1 MTTLDLTPFGFT
13 PTESLVYEVLLRE
26 GPGTGYGIAR
36 AAGLARAN
44 AYAAL
49 EGLVA
54 KGAARVRPD
63 EKPRRFRPEPPE
75 TLLARILDHQA
86 RDVDQLRQ
94 SLDSVALPPGEA
106 LVEIHSG
113 RSAIQL
119 LAHDIARAQDLVALF
134 LPAEAWPLL
143 GPALRKAA
151 GGGVTLRL
159 CALRPVTLDVAP
171 VSVTPP
177 PPSWPGEPVLAVID
191 RRVALL
197 ASRTGDVVSGHW
209 GTAPT
214 LVAATSALIP

>member
-54 KGAARVRPD
+54 KGGARVRRED
-63 EKPRRFRPEPPE
+63 KPRRFRPEPPE
-75 TLLARILDHQA
+75 ALLARILDHQA
-86 RDVDQLRQ
+86 RDIDHLRL
-94 SLDSVALPPGEA
+94 SLDTVAVPSGEA

-113 RSAIQL
+113 RAAIQL
-119 LAHDIARAQDLVALF
+119 LAHEIARASGAVALF
-134 LPAEAWPLL
+134 LPVEAWPLL

-151 GGGVTLRL
+151 GSGVALRL
-159 CALRPVTLDVAP
+159 RAVRPVTLDVAP
-171 VSVTPP
+171 VTIAVPP
-177 PPSWPGEPVLAVID
+177 PAWPGEPALAAID
-191 RRVALL
+191 DRVALL
-197 ASRTGDVVSGHW
+197 AARNGEAVRGHW

-214 LVAATSALIP
+214 LVAAVAVLIP

>member
-54 KGAARVRPD
+54 KGGARIRPD
-63 EKPRRFRPEPPE
+63 ERPRRFRPEPPE
-75 TLLARILDHQA
+75 ALVARILDHQA
-86 RDVDQLRQ
+86 RDLDHLRQ
-94 SLDSVALPPGEA
+94 SLDGVVVPSGDT

-113 RSAIQL
+113 RGAIQL
-119 LAHDIARAQDLVALF
+119 LAHDIARAKESVALF

-143 GPALRKAA
+143 GPALRKA
-151 GGGVTLRL
+151 GGSGVTLRL
-159 CALRPVTLDVAP
+159 CAMRPVTLDVAQ
-171 VSVTPP
+171 VTIATPP
-177 PPSWPGEPVLAVID
+177 PAWPGEPVLAVID
-191 RRVALL
+191 QRVALL
-197 ASRTGDVVSGHW
+197 AARHGELVSGHW

-214 LVAATSALIP
+214 LVAATAALIP